1 MRITATALLG
11 LFALLAG
18 TAPAP
23 AQDKK
28 ANKPISFS
36 KEVLPILTNYCG
48 NCHDPKMKKGGID
61 VSTYAAAAKGGKGG
75 KLWAPGNPAKSL
87 LINEITGNKPKMPPK
102 GTPVPKDE
110 VEIIS
115 KWIMQGALNN

>member
-1 MRITATALLG
+1 MRLALAALFVVAVTASG
-11 LFALLAG
+11 PS
-18 TAPAP
+18 PAP

-87 LINEITGNKPKMPPK
+87 LLTEITGDKPKMPPK
-102 GTPVPKDE
+102 GTPVSKDD
-110 VEIIS
+110 VDTIS